1 MVVTGVPHDRPR
13 AIVAA
18 AGEWVHTPGVRSRS
32 ARYVGRMNHTALEII
47 ALLLGVAVWWL
58 GIRKIELSTAAK
70 SVASVLEFSLLI
82 AAVVALGWLGLGL
95 FVAASIIGFLGHA
108 VWLAMQQEAILVQ
121 VAVRT
126 GADKTDVE
134 ALHKRLGRHERL
146 KWVGPIE
153 RARWLREIANRGRS
167 LEDIESI
174 APVIGG
180 LSAIYG
186 NPDAAW
192 LIERFDRLLR
202 LYGEPASRAEE
213 VASTVHGSVNASA
226 ATFPEM
232 LDAMIA
238 VADPPA

>member
-1 MVVTGVPHDRPR
+1 MIARLPRDRPCV
-13 AIVAA
+13 IAA
-18 AGEWVHTPGVRSRS
+18 ARGRVQTPDLRSRS
-32 ARYVGRMNHTALEII
+32 ARYVERMNHTALEII

-70 SVASVLEFSLLI
+70 SVVSVLEFGLLI
-82 AAVVALGWLGLGL
+82 GAVVGLGWLGLGL
-95 FVAASIIGFLGHA
+95 FVGASITGLLGHS
-108 VWLAMQQEAILVQ
+108 VWLAMQQEAILAQ
-121 VAVRT
+121 VAIRT

-146 KWVGPIE
+146 KSVGPIE
-153 RARWLREIANRGRS
+153 RARWLREIASRGRS
-167 LEDIESI
+167 LEDIEAI
-174 APVIGG
+174 APAIGG

-186 NPDAAW
+186 KPDSAW

-213 VASTVHGSVNASA
+213 VAATLHGSVNASA
-226 ATFPEM
+226 TTFPEM

-238 VADPPA
+238 VADPAG

>member
-1 MVVTGVPHDRPR
+1 MIRTWGAP
-13 AIVAA
+13 A
-18 AGEWVHTPGVRSRS
+18 VRSRS
-32 ARYVGRMNHTALEII
+32 ARYVGKMDHTALETI
-47 ALLLGVAVWWL
+47 ALLSGVAVWWL

-70 SVASVLEFSLLI
+70 SVVSVLELGLLVG
-82 AAVVALGWLGLGL
+82 AVVGLGWLGLGL
-95 FVAASIIGFLGHA
+95 FIGASIIGFLGHA
-108 VWLAMQQEAILVQ
+108 VWLAMQQEAIVVQ

-126 GADKTDVE
+126 GADKADVE
-134 ALHKRLGRHERL
+134 ALHKRLGRHDRL

-167 LEDIESI
+167 LEEIESM
-174 APVIGG
+174 APAIGG

-186 NPDAAW
+186 KPDPAW

-213 VASTVHGSVNASA
+213 VAATVHGSVNASA

-238 VADPPA
+238 VVDPSA